1 MSAGTIRTLAALG
14 ALWCGV
20 CAADT
25 VMVGDQ
31 LEVRPSSIERPARG
45 ATMATVEAKF
55 GAPQNRHEAVGTP
68 PISRW
73 DYAGFVVYFEKDRV
87 IDAVATGS

>member
-14 ALWCGV
+14 ALWCG
-20 CAADT
+20 AGMAET

-31 LEVRPSSIERPARG
+31 VEVRPSTIERPARG

-73 DYAGFVVYFEKDRV
+73 DYAGFVVFFENNRV
-87 IDAVATGS
+87 IDSVATGS